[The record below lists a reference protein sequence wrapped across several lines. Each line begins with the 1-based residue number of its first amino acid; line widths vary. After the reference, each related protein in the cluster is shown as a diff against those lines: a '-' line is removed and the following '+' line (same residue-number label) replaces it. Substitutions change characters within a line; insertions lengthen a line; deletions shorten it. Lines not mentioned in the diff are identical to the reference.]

1 MQKAT
6 LSAANKD
13 RHHTFTLRV
22 ESTRRIKITAWNSV
36 LDNVMLKSIKT
47 RRYKATRKTLQGDT
61 IVNDANFES
70 ALLTLKVGTEDV
82 VEQVP
87 VELIE
92 QATIAAPGNGYV
104 LNLAGIDWN
113 TSYVE
118 IGEGVALNAGAVFEF
133 TVVFQYL

>member
-1 MQKAT
+1 MQNNI
-6 LSAANKD
+6 NKD
-13 RHHTFTLRV
+13 RHHTFTVRV
-22 ESTRRIKITAWNSV
+22 ESARRIKITAWNSV
-36 LDNVMLKSIKT
+36 LDKAVVKTIKT
-47 RRYKATRKTLQGDT
+47 RRYKATRRTLQGDT

-92 QATIAAPGNGYV
+92 QATAAFPGKGYE
-104 LNLAGIDWN
+104 LNYAGIDWN

-118 IGEGVALNAGAVFEF
+118 IPEGVTLNTGAVFEF